1 MFTPL
6 EVPVLAEWA
15 PGVLLSNGVKIT
27 LSEADV
33 KTFALTVFANE
44 RLKGSAIALCFAFSP

>member
-6 EVPVLAEWA
+6 EVPALTEWA

-33 KTFALTVFANE
+33 KTFASVVFAAE
-44 RLKGSAIALCFAFSP
+44 RVF